1 MMRHT
6 LLAFLVLLGS
16 ASLARAGLVVSLLN
30 ETPGAPDSTYE
41 YSVTLQSGEQ
51 LSPTANT
58 SATPAGN
65 FFTIYDIPGFVSAS
79 TLSSW
84 NTTSQLTG
92 VTPEGLTPVDSAS
105 LINVTYTWTGT
116 STVSSGSSSLL
127 LGDINIVST
136 SSNTRTGQ
144 FSSQDSTSAGIVET
158 LANLTVPALLP
169 EPASIG
175 IIGMAMLILGRRRA
189 ASQ

>member
-6 LLAFLVLLGS
+6 LLVFLVLVS
-16 ASLARAGLVVSLLN
+16 ASLARAGVVVSLVN
-30 ETPGAPDSTYE
+30 ETQGAPDSTYE

-65 FFTIYDIPGFVSAS
+65 FFAIYDIPGFVSAS

-92 VTPEGLTPVDSAS
+92 KTPGGLSPVDSAS

-127 LGDINIVST
+127 LGDINILST
-136 SSNTRTGQ
+136 NADTTTGE
-144 FSSQDSTSAGIVET
+144 FSSQDSTPAGIVET

-175 IIGMAMLILGRRRA
+175 IMGMAMLILGRRRTG
-189 ASQ
+189 SQ